1 MEQNRIVINPEVHF
15 GQPTV
20 AGTRVPVYAVLELL
34 EAGIGFDA
42 IVCDYYPTLVIDDI
56 RACIRYAVN
65 LVKTEEIHLALAV

>member
-1 MEQNRIVINPEVHF
+1 MDQNRIVINPETHF

-42 IVCDYYPTLVIDDI
+42 IVRDYYPALATDDI

-65 LVKTEEIHLALAV
+65 LVKSEEIHLSLAV